1 MRAVVSWMCAVGL
14 TLTCAAAQQQDK
26 QDKEKKFEITAEM
39 QKTIDG
45 WKATVA
51 EWGKDKVV
59 VEAVVAQNTTG
70 PIPGMD
76 NKAWKALRRRSPE
89 VQVFLDNSAAK
100 KLGELA
106 KQTGGVISE
115 AFLNAKSGEKVAF
128 LEKTSS
134 YIHAGNPK
142 FDTPFQKLQSW
153 QGTPEF
159 DESSQTYAVQVSV
172 PVLDPKDA
180 KKAIGVLVVGLN
192 LTELGK
198 PKPPAP
204 APAK

>member
-1 MRAVVSWMCAVGL
+1 MRAFGSWLCAVAL
-14 TLTCAAAQQQDK
+14 VVACAPAQQQD
-26 QDKEKKFEITAEM
+26 QEKKFEITAEM
-39 QKTIDG
+39 QKGIDG
-45 WKATVA
+45 WKATIA
-51 EWGKDKVV
+51 NWAKDKVV
-59 VEAVVAQNTTG
+59 VDAVTTQNAAG
-70 PIPGMD
+70 PIAGMD

-89 VQVFLDNSAAK
+89 VQVFLDNAAAK
-100 KLGELA
+100 KLGEFA
-106 KQTGGVISE
+106 KQTEGIVSE

-134 YIHAGNPK
+134 YIHAGSAK
-142 FDTPFQKLQSW
+142 FDKPFQKLESW

-159 DESSQTYAVQVSV
+159 DESSQTYAVQIAV

-192 LTELGK
+192 LTEIGK

-204 APAK
+204 AK